1 MNLARLD
8 KNRVTRFIGRR
19 WTSFMFQDKRPL
31 QDIDRKWTRMR
42 VSNLTDPNRI
52 LDDVYRSLVT
62 SDRRILL

>member
-8 KNRVTRFIGRR
+8 KNRITRFIGSR

-42 VSNLTDPNRI
+42 VSNLTDPSRD
-52 LDDVYRSLVT
+52 LDDVYRGLVA

>member
-8 KNRVTRFIGRR
+8 KNRITRFIGCR

-42 VSNLTDPNRI
+42 VSNLTDPNRN
-52 LDDVYRSLVT
+52 LDDVYRGLVA